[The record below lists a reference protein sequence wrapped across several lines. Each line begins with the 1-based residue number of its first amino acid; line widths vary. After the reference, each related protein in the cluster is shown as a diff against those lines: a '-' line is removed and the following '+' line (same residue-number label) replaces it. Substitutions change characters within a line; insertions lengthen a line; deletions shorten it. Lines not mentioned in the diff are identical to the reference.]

1 MDPTDPRLI
10 APGWWTTPS
19 GLSLPSTL
27 RGSIPQEPPPD
38 LPSELLPPLRPVA
51 FHTPVDASDQIHTFV
66 NEAMLGF
73 PVTTHKQLEG
83 LVEEL
88 SFEPVIELISILA
101 ARVVGAGRSAS
112 AQLDLA
118 EMVFSGLPY
127 LEPIRSA
134 LRENPGTHVFAEQ
147 NLYALMQL
155 LIDHAKP
162 ARIENGTDPT
172 EPPIFN
178 RSLLAV
184 AALVD
189 IDHDDLADE
198 FADGEDWLPYLIK
211 LSAYYSH
218 PQVMQEVTRAELL
231 LDIARSPA
239 AEQFESYCPIDEWF
253 EEELGLSA
261 TEQMRLMMAFAA
273 STDAFD
279 GTNTKTHISAEA
291 VENLLRTA
299 SLDDKRDEALSLIA
313 ATREEFR
320 QAFAGFGSGVRRL
333 LWESRPFKS
342 RPFLRCENGDLILLS
357 PRFIESW
364 FSEGFHHR
372 ALNLA
377 REKNV
382 APRYMAFAGR
392 LYESHCVELARDAHT
407 GMPGV
412 RVHGDRPYA
421 RGKPGKTCDVAVD
434 YVADLVLVEATNSRF
449 KATTLTEGG
458 REDAHRDLERVLVG
472 KCRQLN
478 TCIDRVL
485 ARDGPFPDDLGLVKN
500 IWPIV
505 VSPGVPMQTPP
516 LWNFLAKQLPD
527 AFRQPRVRPL
537 TLLDPEEYE
546 LLCGL
551 VEGGNP
557 LPDLL
562 ARKTSEVYRYL
573 DLKAWLADDP
583 QAPRLKRR
591 ASRIERAFSEATQR
605 IADGMN
611 FATPEREAA

>member
-10 APGWWTTPS
+10 APGWWTAPN
-19 GLSLPSTL
+19 GLRLPSTL
-27 RGSIPQEPPPD
+27 RDSIPKEPPSD
-38 LPSELLPPLRPVA
+38 LPPELLPRPRPVA
-51 FHTPVDASDQIHTFV
+51 FHTPVDASDQLHAFV
-66 NEAMLGF
+66 NEDMLGL
-73 PVTTHKQLEG
+73 PVTTQEHLEEMI
-83 LVEEL
+83 EEL
-88 SFEPVIELISILA
+88 GFEPVIELVSILA
-101 ARVVGAGRSAS
+101 ARVAGAGRGVP
-112 AQLDLA
+112 AQLGLA
-118 EMVFSGLPY
+118 EMVFADSPY
-127 LEPIRSA
+127 LGPIRSA

-147 NLYALMQL
+147 NVYALMQL
-155 LIDHAKP
+155 LIDRAAP
-162 ARIENGTDPT
+162 RQISRGVNAREQPLL
-172 EPPIFN
+172 N

-189 IDHDDLADE
+189 VDHDDLADE
-198 FADGEDWLPYLIK
+198 FASGEDWLPYLIK
-211 LSAYYSH
+211 LSSYYSH
-218 PQVMQEVTRAELL
+218 PQVMEEVTRAELL
-231 LDIARSPA
+231 LEIARSPA

-253 EEELGLSA
+253 EEGLGLSA
-261 TEQMRLMMAFAA
+261 AEQMRLMMAFAA
-273 STDAFD
+273 SSNVFD
-279 GTNTKTHISAEA
+279 GTKTKTHFSAEA

-299 SLDDKRDEALSLIA
+299 RLEDKRDEALSLIA

-320 QAFAGFGSGVRRL
+320 QTFAGLGEGVRRL
-333 LWESRPFKS
+333 LWELRPFKS
-342 RPFLRCENGDLILLS
+342 RPFLLCENGDLILLS

-377 REKNV
+377 REKNI
-382 APRYMAFAGR
+382 APRYTAFAGR
-392 LYESHCVELARDAHT
+392 LYESHCVELARDAHS

-412 RVHGDRPYA
+412 HVHGDRPYA
-421 RGKPGKTCDVAVD
+421 RGKAGKTCDVAVD

-449 KATTLTEGG
+449 KATTLTEGD

-478 TCIDRVL
+478 ACIDRVL
-485 ARDGPFPDDLGLVKN
+485 AGDAPLPDDVSQVKN

-505 VSPGVPMQTPP
+505 VSAGVPMQTPP
-516 LWNFLAKQLPD
+516 LWNFLTEQLPG
-527 AFRQPRVRPL
+527 AFTQARVRPL

-551 VEGGNP
+551 VEGGTL

-562 ARKTSEVYRYL
+562 ARKTSEAYRYL

-591 ASRIERAFSEATQR
+591 ASRIETAFSAATQR
-605 IADGMN
+605 VADGMN
-611 FATPEREAA
+611 FAPPRREAT